1 MSRKRI
7 ALFAGL
13 AVLPVV
19 LALWL
24 AGFDVSYQ
32 LGNYVVTD
40 NAMVTGDV
48 YQASAP
54 AAGQVNDVLLD
65 VGDSVEKGQGV
76 ANLLAATG
84 APGAPIGPRLTTA
97 VRSPAPGTVVHMNVV
112 KGQSVTA
119 GQPVAT
125 VADLSNVW
133 VVANVDETSFKDI
146 RPGMPVEIYM
156 NALDRYFNGKVVGL
170 VPDLPQG
177 QLPAAQRAASGPNAA
192 RPIPQVPVRIAADFG
207 NTLVYPGM
215 TANVKIYI
223 R

>member
-40 NAMVTGDV
+40 NAVVMGDV

-54 AAGQVNDVLLD
+54 AAGQVNDLLLD
-65 VGDSVEKGQGV
+65 VGDWVDRGQGV
-76 ANLLAATG
+76 VSLLSAGA
-84 APGAPIGPRLTTA
+84 APGAPLGLRLMTA
-97 VRSPAPGTVVHMNVV
+97 VRSPGPGTVVHLNVV
-112 KGQSVTA
+112 KGQAVAA
-119 GQPVAT
+119 GQSVAT
-125 VADLSNVW
+125 VADLGNLW

-146 RPGMPVEIYM
+146 RPGMPVRVYL
-156 NALDRYFNGKVVGL
+156 NALDRYFDGRVVGL
-170 VPDLPQG
+170 VPELLPS
-177 QLPAAQRAASGPNAA
+177 QLQPAARAASGPNAA

-207 NTLVYPGM
+207 GALVYPGM
-215 TANVKIYI
+215 SANVKIFI